1 LHKDKTSAA
10 RIGQITTSKGVIK
23 TPVFMPVGTK
33 ATVKAITQQQLH
45 DMGCEIILGNL
56 YHLYLAPGIDIIKK
70 AGGLHDFMS
79 WKKNILTDSGGF
91 QVFSLD
97 KIRKITDEGV
107 EFKSIIDGSK
117 HFFTP
122 ENVMRMQADL
132 GSDISMVLDE
142 CIPYTDD
149 LAYTKKAAERTLDW
163 AEISVRERD
172 RLNNIRQDTPGLNK
186 MRVFGNCPG
195 RFYKRNQETV
205 RRSDFFNGL

>member
-1 LHKDKTSAA
+1 MNFFNILHKDKNSSA
-10 RIGQITTSKGVIK
+10 RTGQITTSRGVIK

-33 ATVKAITQQQLH
+33 ATVKAITQQQLY

-79 WKKNILTDSGGF
+79 WNKNILTDSGGF

-107 EFKSIIDGSK
+107 EFKSIIDGSQ

-122 ENVMRMQADL
+122 ENVIRMQADL

-149 LAYTKKAAERTLDW
+149 LAYTKKAAERTLNW
-163 AEISVRERD
+163 AEISIMERD
-172 RLNNIRQDTPGLNK
+172 RLNNES
-186 MRVFGNCPG
+186 RVHP
-195 RFYKRNQETV
+195 V
-205 RRSDFFNGL
+205 